1 MLDLLP
7 QRFSPLQKVLHASG
21 PSILAAHTERDLL
34 ELRHDLWRQLR
45 QVFGMRPVRRRIPI
59 LTTC

>member
-7 QRFSPLQKVLHASG
+7 QRLSPLQQILDANG
-21 PSILAAHTERDLL
+21 PGILATHTERNLL

-45 QVFGMRPVRRRIPI
+45 QVFGMLPVRRRIPI